1 MVVVPRSADCSNYK
15 DLAKQ
20 KKKISKKT
28 YQKLETQ
35 TRLEPQP
42 SSYTAMV
49 MEMVVVVVEVVEV
62 IVEAK
67 IKN

>member
-1 MVVVPRSADCSNYK
+1 MVVPRGADCSNYK
-15 DLAKQ
+15 DA

>member
-1 MVVVPRSADCSNYK
+1 MALIAQIVNN

-28 YQKLETQ
+28 YQKLETRL
-35 TRLEPQP
+35 RLEPQP